1 VEHNDSLELKFGRYG
16 YISTYCSSDLI
27 SKSTGRYGEWAQQE
41 LDFLHNFISY
51 SDVVVDAGAF
61 IGTHS
66 RAFSDMVGVDG
77 VVHAFEPNPDTYP
90 VLVKNAELAPIQ
102 NIRPYSFALGAT
114 RQSGFIEKDRSGNL
128 GASKIKPSS
137 ANDTADSVPMVPLDE
152 LEIDRVD
159 FIKADVEGMEA
170 DVLYG
175 GKNLIQKCRPVI
187 FLEVNDLEYGYRCLG
202 FAREVGYVVYG
213 VLSSAFNE
221 NNFNGNSN
229 NIFGDAKECGF
240 LLIHEEEQSK
250 WSETLARLAL
260 DSIVTLDDL
269 AALLLQKPQYLA
281 EHQLGQLLSSQLSAT
296 NAQLFFYESESA
308 STSEKHV
315 YQEKRSVKSNY
326 PVDDLSHTLS
336 MHFPSDLKNIA
347 GLRLDLADAP
357 VALILHELVL
367 ENPNGERVWS
377 WRSGAEHFENV
388 TDTLF
393 VQNAEGLY
401 ALCLTNDPQVELA
414 LSPEVLKRIQ
424 PGSQLKL
431 RMTPKPLLDVL
442 PELLPQLQANSPTEP
457 PTNLP
462 DLPSMTRE
470 FLEAAKLMKGAV
482 EQRNAVIASQREQL
496 QAQETNQ
503 QALLTQLHKAEAQL
517 ELLKEFVQSAF
528 GANRERI

>member
-1 VEHNDSLELKFGRYG
+1 
-16 YISTYCSSDLI
+16 
-27 SKSTGRYGEWAQQE
+27 
-41 LDFLHNFISY
+41 
-51 SDVVVDAGAF
+51 
-61 IGTHS
+61 
-66 RAFSDMVGVDG
+66 
-77 VVHAFEPNPDTYP
+77 
-90 VLVKNAELAPIQ
+90 
-102 NIRPYSFALGAT
+102 
-114 RQSGFIEKDRSGNL
+114 
-128 GASKIKPSS
+128 
-137 ANDTADSVPMVPLDE
+137 
-152 LEIDRVD
+152 
-159 FIKADVEGMEA
+159 MEA
-170 DVLYG
+170 EVLKG
-175 GKNLIQKCRPVI
+175 ARNLIEKCRPVI
-187 FLEVNDLEYGYRCLG
+187 FLEVNNLEHGSRCLV
-202 FAREVGYVVYG
+202 FAKEEGYAVYG
-213 VLSSAFNE
+213 VLTSAFYE

-229 NIFGDAKECGF
+229 NIFGDAKECGL

-357 VALILHELVL
+357 VALILHELAL
-367 ENPNGERVWS
+367 ESPNGERVWS